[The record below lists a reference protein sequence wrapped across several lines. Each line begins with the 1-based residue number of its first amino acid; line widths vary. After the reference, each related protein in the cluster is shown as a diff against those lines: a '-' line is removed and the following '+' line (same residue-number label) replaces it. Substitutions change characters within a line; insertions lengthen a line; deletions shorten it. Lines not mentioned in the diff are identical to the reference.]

1 MLLRETNLD
10 TRCSL
15 EVDSDTYKFS
25 RLFIAMGGSINGF
38 LRCRPML
45 SLDVTFLKSKFKG
58 TSMVAI
64 GKDGNDGIVNAFCV
78 FYLPYHFK
86 IFSP

>member
-25 RLFIAMGGSINGF
+25 KLFITMGGSINGF
-38 LRCRPML
+38 QRCSPML
-45 SLDVTFLKSKFKG
+45 SLDATFFKSKFKG
-58 TSMVAI
+58 TLIVAT
-64 GKDGNDGIVNAFCV
+64 GKDGNDGIVNAYV
-78 FYLPYHFK
+78 FFIYR
-86 IFSP
+86 II